1 MTYENTTRYDQEAIW
16 ALTLVFSRTVQKKR
30 FLLRRLFLLMVGSIG
45 LAGGLVLLMV
55 FSALDTGSRVICA
68 AGLIVGAFA
77 LGEGLFLRRIMAWST
92 RRSLRKQGDSMERRF
107 VFSGEAFQGSQP
119 GMETRFSYET
129 VKGVWETE
137 GYFVLQMDTGHG
149 MVVDKT
155 GFTQGTADGFRQF
168 LAERTGLSAEW
179 LD

>member
-1 MTYENTTRYDQEAIW
+1 MTYENTTRYDKNAVW
-16 ALTLVFSRTVQKKR
+16 ALTLVFSRTVQRKR
-30 FLLRRLFLLMVGSIG
+30 FLLRRLFLLVVGGIA
-45 LAGGLVLLMV
+45 LTGGLVLLMV

-68 AGLIVGAFA
+68 AGLIVGVAA
-77 LGEGLFLRRIMAWST
+77 LGEGVFLRRIMAWST
-92 RRSLRKQGDSMERRF
+92 RRSLWKQGDSMERRF
-107 VFSGEAFQGSQP
+107 IFSAEGFQGSQP
-119 GMETRFSYET
+119 GMETRFAYET

-168 LAERTGLSAEW
+168 LAERTGKPAEW

>member
-1 MTYENTTRYDQEAIW
+1 MTYENTTRYDKNAVW
-16 ALTLVFSRTVQKKR
+16 ALTLAFSRRVQRKR
-30 FLLRRLFLLMVGSIG
+30 FLLRRLFLLMVGTIA

-55 FSALDTGSRVICA
+55 FSALDTGSRIICA
-68 AGLIVGAFA
+68 AGLILGAAA
-77 LGEGLFLRRIMAWST
+77 LSEGLFLRRVMAWST

-107 VFSGEAFQGSQP
+107 VFSSESFQAYQP
-119 GMETRFSYET
+119 GAETKFSYEA
-129 VKGVWETE
+129 VKGFYETE

-149 MVVDKT
+149 VVVDKT

-168 LAERTGLSAEW
+168 LAERTGLSAER

>member
-1 MTYENTTRYDQEAIW
+1 MTYENTTRYDKNAVW
-16 ALTLVFSRTVQKKR
+16 ALTLAFSSRVQRKR
-30 FLLRRLFLLMVGSIG
+30 FLLRRLFLLMVGTIA

-107 VFSGEAFQGSQP
+107 VFSSEAFQGSQP

-137 GYFVLQMDTGHG
+137 DYFVLQMDTGHG